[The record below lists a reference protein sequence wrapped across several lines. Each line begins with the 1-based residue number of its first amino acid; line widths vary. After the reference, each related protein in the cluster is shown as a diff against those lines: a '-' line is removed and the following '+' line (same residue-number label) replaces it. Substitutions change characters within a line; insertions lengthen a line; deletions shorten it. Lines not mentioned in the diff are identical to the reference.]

1 MPTREDISFVAAA
14 VLDGAIRPSLGRDLL
29 SWKEFAETNGNQL
42 SVVELAIGCGFI
54 DNDKAKAIAKIPA
67 AEVKKD
73 SKSKRLSPKAESSKG
88 TKEKPQSRP
97 VSKQIPGYKITGR
110 LAAGSM
116 GTVYVAKNEKTGEK
130 VAVKVLSRSLRSKQV
145 NLQRFYRETNIMR
158 TINHPNLVRAYDV
171 GETQGGQPYLVMEFV
186 EGQSLDKFLRKGP
199 MNQQEAIRIARSIAQ
214 GLLHLHTRDYVHRDI
229 KPENI
234 LLSDKGEV
242 KVADFGLA
250 KNVDDSYITHTETMI
265 GTPLYMPP
273 EQARSETAVDVRA
286 DLYSLGCVLFHM
298 VTGRPPFPGEH
309 PLTVMTKHLYD
320 KAPWAQDVNGNVCP
334 HLSRAIYHMMRKDR
348 DKRYQTAR
356 DVLMDLERVEAGE
369 APLKPNEHLKE
380 RLSHLQADLGKQQ
393 QLNESKSRLR
403 DWFSRLV
410 PAYHLPERL

>member
-29 SWKEFAETNGNQL
+29 SWKEFAEANGNQL
-42 SVVELAIGCGFI
+42 SVMELAVGCGFI
-54 DNDKAKAIAKIPA
+54 DTDKANAIANIPA
-67 AEVKKD
+67 EDVQKN
-73 SKSKRLSPKAESSKG
+73 SKAKRLSPKKESSKS
-88 TKEKPQSRP
+88 TKEKPQSKP
-97 VSKQIPGYKITGR
+97 VSKQIPGYKIIGR

-116 GTVYVAKNEKTGEK
+116 GTVYMARNEKTDEK
-130 VAVKVLSRSLRSKQV
+130 VAVKVLSRSLRSKPV

-158 TINHPNLVRAYDV
+158 AINHPNLVRAYDV

-186 EGQSLDKFLRKGP
+186 EGQSLDINLRKGP
-199 MNQQEAIRIARSIAQ
+199 MNQQEAIRIVRSIGQ
-214 GLLHLHTRDYVHRDI
+214 GLHHLHTRDFIHRDI
-229 KPENI
+229 KPENV
-234 LLSDKGEV
+234 LLSNKGEV

-250 KNVDDSYITHTETMI
+250 KHLDDSYITHTETMI
-265 GTPLYMPP
+265 GTPLYMSP
-273 EQARSETAVDVRA
+273 EQARSETAVDIRA

-309 PLTVMTKHLYD
+309 PLTVMTKHLYE
-320 KAPWAQDVNGNVCP
+320 KAPWAQDVNGDVCP

-348 DKRYQTAR
+348 DERYQTAR

-369 APLKPNEHLKE
+369 APLKPNDHLKE
-380 RLSHLQADLGKQQ
+380 RRSRLQDDLDKQQ
-393 QLNESKSRLR
+393 QLSESKGRLS

-410 PAYHLPERL
+410 PAYHLPARL